1 MVNFKNRLLKKTVE
15 RKVNPIEIYDTL
27 DRSSEKGPLRPVQI
41 QILDKWYKDFKNKKD
56 VVMKLHTGQGKT
68 ITGLLMLQSKLNED
82 KGPALYLCHNHQLV
96 NQACEQAA
104 SFGIKYVTMDS
115 TELPDEFIDSKA
127 ILITT
132 VQKLFNGESKFGIGA
147 RSSSVSSILL
157 DDAHACIDIIK
168 DAFKITLPQ
177 DSNAYQEIL
186 ELFSDDIQNQGAGT
200 FADIKRKS
208 YDAISLIPYWRW
220 KDLHKEVS
228 EILSK
233 YSNLNSI
240 KFSWPI
246 LKDIIQECQ
255 CIISGTSLEILPY
268 KNPLYMFGTFE
279 KAEHRIFMSATITD
293 DSFLIKGLG
302 LSSDTVKNPLQL
314 ENEKWSGEKMILI
327 PSLIDESLNRGEIV
341 SIFGKPRQN
350 KFGIVAL
357 VPSFK
362 SIQDWESYGSVIAK
376 RDNIVSEINKLKEKK
391 FGKTLVIVNRY
402 DGIDLPDSSCR
413 VLVVDSK
420 PFSSTLYDRYIEG
433 CLGNSD
439 FITMKLTQTI
449 EQALGRAVR
458 GEKDYC
464 AIILTGPEL
473 VQAIRNRRVRQN
485 YSIQTRTQ
493 IELGLEIAEYAKED
507 IKSGIEPR
515 KAFIDLLNQSLTRD
529 DGWKEFYTEKM
540 DAISSETR
548 KNDILEIL
556 HLERVAEDKY
566 SKGDYEGAIKTIQKL
581 IDTYMKTDEERGW
594 YLQEIARYYYSY
606 LRIESNKFQV
616 IAHRKNRFLLKPIE
630 GMEVAKIPSVSV
642 KRIEKICGWVRSHES
657 YDDLVVELDNILSK
671 LKFGVAS
678 DVFEQAFD
686 NLAGV
691 LGFESQRPD
700 KEWKEGP
707 DNLWKLN
714 DDTFLVTEC
723 KNNVNLE
730 RDKITKDES
739 GQMNNACA
747 WFERIYGDKK
757 TKNLMIIST
766 KMVSSAAGFNKSVQI
781 MRSNRLYSL
790 VENVRKFYKEFKSF
804 SFDDLSERKIQELL
818 NKHQLTV
825 ENLLDNSYSEEPRFP
840 VR

>member
-302 LSSDTVKNPLQL
+302 LSSDTVKNPL
-314 ENEKWSGEKMILI
+314 
-327 PSLIDESLNRGEIV
+327 
-341 SIFGKPRQN
+341 
-350 KFGIVAL
+350 
-357 VPSFK
+357 
-362 SIQDWESYGSVIAK
+362 
-376 RDNIVSEINKLKEKK
+376 
-391 FGKTLVIVNRY
+391 
-402 DGIDLPDSSCR
+402 
-413 VLVVDSK
+413 
-420 PFSSTLYDRYIEG
+420 
-433 CLGNSD
+433 
-439 FITMKLTQTI
+439 
-449 EQALGRAVR
+449 
-458 GEKDYC
+458 
-464 AIILTGPEL
+464 
-473 VQAIRNRRVRQN
+473 
-485 YSIQTRTQ
+485 
-493 IELGLEIAEYAKED
+493 
-507 IKSGIEPR
+507 
-515 KAFIDLLNQSLTRD
+515 
-529 DGWKEFYTEKM
+529 
-540 DAISSETR
+540 
-548 KNDILEIL
+548 
-556 HLERVAEDKY
+556 
-566 SKGDYEGAIKTIQKL
+566 
-581 IDTYMKTDEERGW
+581 
-594 YLQEIARYYYSY
+594 
-606 LRIESNKFQV
+606 
-616 IAHRKNRFLLKPIE
+616 
-630 GMEVAKIPSVSV
+630 
-642 KRIEKICGWVRSHES
+642 
-657 YDDLVVELDNILSK
+657 
-671 LKFGVAS
+671 
-678 DVFEQAFD
+678 
-686 NLAGV
+686 
-691 LGFESQRPD
+691 
-700 KEWKEGP
+700 
-707 DNLWKLN
+707 
-714 DDTFLVTEC
+714 
-723 KNNVNLE
+723 
-730 RDKITKDES
+730 
-739 GQMNNACA
+739 
-747 WFERIYGDKK
+747 
-757 TKNLMIIST
+757 
-766 KMVSSAAGFNKSVQI
+766 
-781 MRSNRLYSL
+781 
-790 VENVRKFYKEFKSF
+790 
-804 SFDDLSERKIQELL
+804 
-818 NKHQLTV
+818 
-825 ENLLDNSYSEEPRFP
+825 
-840 VR
+840 